1 MKLSNK
7 NVWLIFLII
16 LFKDILIFFLFFSRY
31 FDYFI
36 IICLFLFNSGSSV
49 NNWLNFALTVI
60 KRHYNT
66 NDRLKFILSFIR
78 RDNGLNDR
86 LKLVKNGRKENQKW
100 TRWKWKQT
108 KQEMNWKSRFRT
120 LTGWWPK
127 NGRRTVKNGE
137 KYSRICSWKRL
148 GRVTEA
154 PQLGFSSQKHV
165 FSPKTVEMH
174 SIGVR
179 NPWNS
184 ASSPY
189 L

>member
-1 MKLSNK
+1 MIKSSLKEKEKKIKSERDEDKSKQNKHENNPKLPHK
-7 NVWLIFLII
+7 FEHV
-16 LFKDILIFFLFFSRY
+16 
-31 FDYFI
+31 
-36 IICLFLFNSGSSV
+36 
-49 NNWLNFALTVI
+49 LTI
-60 KRHYNT
+60 ESTKR
-66 NDRLKFILSFIR
+66 
-78 RDNGLNDR
+78 
-86 LKLVKNGRKENQKW
+86 W

-108 KQEMNWKSRFRT
+108 KQEMNWKSRIRT
-120 LTGWWPK
+120 LTGWRPK

-184 ASSPY
+184 VSSPY